1 MVAFATSG
9 SGWIYAVERWPRACL
24 SLSSVQTIL
33 LVDALDGDAS
43 LLASALRVEGF
54 QVQLASSASDARTAL
69 TETPTALVL
78 VDLMLRT
85 DGGPNGLELAREIKV
100 SHPATRVLLTSAYYL
115 SERQLE
121 RADCGVSGF
130 IPKPYDVVE
139 VVSFIRAKVS
149 GPPSSRRLWHAEA
162 ASGVVDVSAPATPRP
177 AAGERARR

>member
-1 MVAFATSG
+1 
-9 SGWIYAVERWPRACL
+9 
-24 SLSSVQTIL
+24 VQTIL
-33 LVDALDGDAS
+33 LVDAPDGDAS

-54 QVQLASSASDARTAL
+54 HVVLASSAAEARIAL
-69 TETPTALVL
+69 ATSPAVLVL

-100 SHPATRVLLTSAYYL
+100 GYPATRVLLTSAYYL

-130 IPKPYDVVE
+130 IPKPYDVGE
-139 VVSFIRAKVS
+139 VVNFIRAKVS

-162 ASGVVDVSAPATPRP
+162 TSGVVELPSESPSPRP
-177 AAGERARR
+177 AAGDRARR